1 MKSQYTYQ
9 HYIPQCYLRNFSNN
23 KDKNAFVFVYNKL
36 QSKVYPKAI
45 KDICGEDDLY
55 TISQEF
61 CAANSEDIDTS
72 SKVIEREFFS
82 FEVEKKYSSILNDSI
97 TNILQNGSFD
107 KEKKYELA
115 YHIAIQFLRLP
126 DIKKKDAEMAYS
138 IIPEMIELHKEGL
151 FLETGDIAFKD
162 IDVKFNIDES
172 INHFNSSYGSE
183 ETTTFFAKCLANNYW
198 NFLVVDDSKAFYTSD
213 FPVVVMPHVP
223 NATPKCLGLTQYGAE
238 MSFPISKNIML
249 VVWDRIYF
257 TSKSNSDC
265 SVIIPDDKQFRR
277 YNLFRYYYAKR
288 HVISFDNSFDM
299 IDFSFKINNN
309 KHIFYDFYNSNNNGF
324 LFYKQN

>member
-23 KDKNAFVFVYNKL
+23 KDKNAFVFVYNKQ

-61 CAANSEDIDTS
+61 CAANSENIDTPN
-72 SKVIEREFFS
+72 KVIEHEFFS
-82 FEVEKKYSSILNDSI
+82 LEVEKKYSSILNDTI

-126 DIKKKDAEMAYS
+126 DIKKKDAEMAHS
-138 IIPEMIELHKEGL
+138 IIPKMIELHKEGL
-151 FLETGDIAFKD
+151 FLETGDSAFKD
-162 IDVKFNIDES
+162 INVKYNIDES

-198 NFLVVDDSKAFYTSD
+198 NFLVVDDTKAFYTSD
-213 FPVVVMPHVP
+213 FPIVVSPHIKNVRP
-223 NATPKCLGLTQYGAE
+223 ICMGLAQYGAE

-249 VVWDRIYF
+249 VIWDCNYF
-257 TSKSNSDC
+257 DSKKASDC
-265 SVIIPDDKQFRR
+265 SIINPTDKDIRKYNILR
-277 YNLFRYYYAKR
+277 YMYAKEL
-288 HVISFDNSFDM
+288 VISINK
-299 IDFSFKINNN
+299 DFSTIESFYRFNNC
-309 KHIFYDFYNSNNNGF
+309 KHQFFQI
-324 LFYKQN
+324 